1 VFGRKWSRRAII
13 GSAVAV
19 LVLIA
24 AVALL
29 RSRSGAQVAQVPFSD
44 LLRHLDRGALAEVV
58 VNGDTLDFKL
68 RSGEAFRTTA
78 PANYVTSNAAFVP
91 ELARRNVRLDVRT
104 ASEQSA
110 YSYGALVLGE
120 AAGLLIDGAAEGAA
134 EVLDST
140 PSLAEVSPSSW
151 PVAFRPCFCW

>member
-1 VFGRKWSRRAII
+1 EQPIRMLRCEHISASPRGDSSHNPSYSGDFVRSVRFWRTGRKALECHVFGRKWSRRAII

-29 RSRSGAQVAQVPFSD
+29 RSRSGVQVAQVPFSD
-44 LLRHLDRGALAEVV
+44 LLQHLDRGALAEVV

-78 PANYVTSNAAFVP
+78 PAN
-91 ELARRNVRLDVRT
+91 
-104 ASEQSA
+104 
-110 YSYGALVLGE
+110 
-120 AAGLLIDGAAEGAA
+120 
-134 EVLDST
+134 
-140 PSLAEVSPSSW
+140 
-151 PVAFRPCFCW
+151 

>member
-1 VFGRKWSRRAII
+1 MFGRKWSRRAII

-44 LLRHLDRGALAEVV
+44 LLQHLDRGALAEVV

-110 YSYGALVLGE
+110 YSYGALVLGVGFV
-120 AAGLLIDGAAEGAA
+120 GLLGFTLYRVTTGRIPALESKTREADPETATVGSA
-134 EVLDST
+134 
-140 PSLAEVSPSSW
+140 SP
-151 PVAFRPCFCW
+151 